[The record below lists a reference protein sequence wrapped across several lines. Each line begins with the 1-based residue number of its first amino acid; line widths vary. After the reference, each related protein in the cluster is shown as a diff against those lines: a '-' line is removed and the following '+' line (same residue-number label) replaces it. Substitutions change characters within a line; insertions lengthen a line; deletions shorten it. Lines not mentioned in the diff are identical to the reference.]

1 MAGVATSRWRAVC
14 AYDGTDFSGWQSQ
27 ASRDAVQDRIE
38 AALGQVLGTAPRI
51 HGAGR
56 TDAGVHARG
65 QVFHFDAAWSHPAEA
80 LRRACQTHLPTS
92 VRLRRLEA
100 AAPDFHARHDAR
112 GKRYLYRIGCG
123 EPDPLQVRY
132 RWYPGRPLDSTKLRA
147 ALPGLRGRHD
157 FSAFAGRVD
166 PAENPVKTVRVLAWE
181 DEEEGGCLRV
191 EGDGFL
197 YRMVRSL
204 AGTLAK
210 VAAGRMDPARP
221 AALLGGRVRTPEVD
235 TAPAAGL
242 ILDEVRYGD

>member
-1 MAGVATSRWRAVC
+1 VSGGRSRWRAIC
-14 AYDGTDFSGWQSQ
+14 AYDGTDFTGWQSQ

-38 AALGQVLGTAPRI
+38 EALGRVLPGAPRI
-51 HGAGR
+51 HGASR

-65 QVFHFDAAWSHPAEA
+65 QVFHFDAAWAHPAEA
-80 LRRACQTHLPTS
+80 LRRACHAHLPAT
-92 VRLRRLEA
+92 VRLRQLET

-112 GKRYLYRIGCG
+112 GKRYLYRIGFG

-132 RWYPGRPLDSTKLRA
+132 RWYPGRPLDVGRLRA
-147 ALPGLRGRHD
+147 ALPALCGQHD

-166 PAENPVKTVRVLAWE
+166 PAENPVKTLRGLAWE
-181 DEEEGGCLRV
+181 EEDGGGCLRV

-204 AGTLAK
+204 AGTLVR
-210 VAAGRMDPARP
+210 VAAGRLDPARP
-221 AALLGGRVRTPEVD
+221 AALLHGGVRTPEVD

-242 ILDEVRYGD
+242 ILDEVFYG